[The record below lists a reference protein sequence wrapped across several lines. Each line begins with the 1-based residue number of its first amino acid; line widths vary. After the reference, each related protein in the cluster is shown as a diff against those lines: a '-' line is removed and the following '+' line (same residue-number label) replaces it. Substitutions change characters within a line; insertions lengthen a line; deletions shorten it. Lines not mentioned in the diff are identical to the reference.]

1 MKTLKIENL
10 ICINLQSNNEHLFAV
25 ARSYDLDFEL
35 IIKLK
40 EGKDIYSDKVSKL
53 WIDVVS
59 YEVVAGI
66 FIVDLYKKFKKSDQ
80 EDLGFFHS
88 NDFKLTED
96 EVSVIKKMKVVSTPK
111 IKKDEATISV
121 YKLAIENGYD
131 LSIRSLDEKIGIDND
146 YVLVTTASEKVNQI
160 PNDKLERLMLEA
172 VEDEDYELAAR
183 LRDQINSRK

>member
-25 ARSYDLDFEL
+25 ARLYDLDFEL

-40 EGKDIYSDKVSKL
+40 EGNGIYPDKVSKL
-53 WIDVVS
+53 WVDVVS

-66 FIVDLYKKFKKSDQ
+66 FVVDIYKNLKKEDQ
-80 EDLGFFHS
+80 ENLGFFHS
-88 NDFKLTED
+88 NDFKLTDD
-96 EVSVIKKMKVVSTPK
+96 EVSAIKKIKVVSTPK
-111 IKKDEATISV
+111 IKKDEETISI
-121 YKLAIENGYD
+121 YKMAIENGYD

-146 YVLVTTASEKVNQI
+146 YLLVETGSERVSDI
-160 PNDKLERLMLEA
+160 SIAKLEKMMLEA